1 MKLAYVTTYDAH
13 DPTQWSGTGHH
24 IAKALEAQGVEVVY
38 VGPLED
44 RGGATLSA
52 RRYWHRLTRNRR
64 FLRERDLRVA
74 EGYADQIDER
84 VRGRDIDIVFSPGTI
99 AISALDTSVPM
110 AFWTDATFAQM
121 AGLYPEFQMLAESSI
136 KSGNEMELRALA
148 SASLAIYASDWAARS
163 AVADYGANPSH
174 VHVVPFG
181 ANIDCG
187 RDSAAVE
194 AIVVSR
200 VADVCRLLF
209 VGVDWHRKGGDIAL
223 KITAEIAARGV
234 PVQLT
239 VVGATPEIPAHLRE
253 LVVVRGYVDKS
264 TIEGR
269 RELDD
274 LFAGSHF
281 LVMPSRAECFGIV
294 FCEAGSFGLP
304 SIASTAGGIPSVVTD
319 GRNGYLFPI
328 ATIVESA
335 AVIIAD
341 LWRAPD
347 RYRALC
353 ATTFAEYEQRLN
365 WGAAGAACV
374 GLLDTLIQ
382 SQNAVPAALPR
393 VTVITVVYNGAGHI
407 EETIRA
413 VAGQSYPNLEYI
425 VVDGG
430 STDGTVAILERC
442 DHLIDRWVSEP
453 DAGLYDAMNKA
464 VAMVSDPSSYIIFAH
479 SDDTLHSSDAIERA
493 VELGRGAD
501 LVYGKMLFV
510 DEETSGVMG
519 RRVSRQDLA
528 RETLCHPATLVRRHV
543 FDSVGPFDTS
553 FRVAADYDH
562 IVRCFSRPIT
572 TRFADVIV
580 TRMRMGGL
588 SGSRFML
595 SCQERKR
602 VVRTYFS
609 GFSRLAGVSQVNFY
623 DIPRNT
629 ARHLLDR
636 AGLLG
641 HWRALKRS

>member
-1 MKLAYVTTYDAH
+1 MKVAYVTTYDAR
-13 DPTQWSGTGHH
+13 DPTQWSGTSHH
-24 IAKALEAQGVEVVY
+24 IAKALETQGVEVIY

-44 RGGATLSA
+44 RGGAALSA

-64 FLRERDLRVA
+64 FLRERELRVA
-74 EGYADQIDER
+74 EGYAMQIEDQL
-84 VRGRDIDIVFSPGTI
+84 RGRDIDIVLSPGTI
-99 AISALDTSVPM
+99 AIAALETTIPV

-121 AGLYPEFQMLAESSI
+121 VGLYPEFQMLAEASI
-136 KSGNEMELRALA
+136 RSGNEMERRALT

-163 AVADYGANPSH
+163 AIADYGAAPSR

-181 ANIDCG
+181 ANIDCD
-187 RDSAAVE
+187 RDAAAVE
-194 AIVVSR
+194 AIVDTR
-200 VADVCRLLF
+200 GTDLCRLLF

-223 KITAEIAARGV
+223 KITAEIAGRGV
-234 PVQLT
+234 PVELT
-239 VVGATPEIPAHLRE
+239 VVGSTPAIPARLRE

-264 TIEGR
+264 TTEGR

-274 LFAGSHF
+274 LFARSHF

-294 FCEAGSFGLP
+294 FCEASSFGLP
-304 SIASTAGGIPSVVTD
+304 SIASTAGGIPTAVTD
-319 GRNGYLFPI
+319 GRNGYLFPL
-328 ATIVESA
+328 AAIVEQA
-335 AVIIAD
+335 AIRIAD
-341 LWRAPD
+341 LWRD
-347 RYRALC
+347 TGRYRALC
-353 ATTFAEYEQRLN
+353 GTTFSEYEQRLN
-365 WGAAGAACV
+365 WSAVGEACV
-374 GLLDTLIQ
+374 ALLGTLIQ
-382 SQNAVPAALPR
+382 PTDASSPLLPR

-413 VAGQSYPNLEYI
+413 VAGQSYPDIEYI
-425 VVDGG
+425 VIDGG
-430 STDGTVAILERC
+430 STDGTVAVIERC
-442 DHLIDRWVSEP
+442 ADLIDRWVSEP

-464 VAMVSDPSSYIIFAH
+464 IAMVSDPSSYIIFAH
-479 SDDTLHSSDAIERA
+479 SDDTLHSPDAIERA

-510 DEETSGVMG
+510 DGETSGVMG
-519 RRVSRQDLA
+519 RRVGLEDLS

-543 FDSVGPFDTS
+543 FDSVGGFDTS

-562 IVRCFSRPIT
+562 IVRCFAHPVT

-609 GFSRLAGVSQVNFY
+609 GLSRLAGVSQVNFY

-629 ARHLLDR
+629 ARHLLGR